1 MNEFEL
7 IRNYFA
13 SQPVTRGDT
22 LLGIGDDAAVIQPP
36 AGMDTVVTTDVLA
49 ANVHFF
55 ENMDPAALGH
65 KSLAVNLS
73 DLAAMGAMPAWFL
86 LDLTL
91 PEADPDWLGAFA
103 GGLFSL
109 AQRYDVQLIGGDTA
123 RGPLSVAITAIGLVP
138 EGKCIRRRGARP
150 GDVIYVTGVL
160 GDAALT
166 LAALRGERALAPDD
180 LAAIRDRMDRPT
192 PRVTEGI
199 ALRGQASSAI
209 DISDGLTADLG
220 HILRAS
226 DVGARL
232 NLGALPLSAAYRKYL
247 PQIGW
252 DYALAGGD
260 DYELCVTV
268 PPGKV
273 NGVDKLAAASG
284 FSMAAV
290 GEITVGRTLEIYD
303 ALGRLYEPQRKG
315 FEHFAQM

>member
-13 SQPVTRGDT
+13 SQPVARGDT
-22 LLGIGDDAAVIQPP
+22 LVGIGDDAAVIQPP
-36 AGMDTVVTTDVLA
+36 PGMDTVVTTDVLA

-55 ENMDPAALGH
+55 ESIDPTALGH

-73 DLAAMGAMPAWFL
+73 DLAAMGAVPAWFL

-91 PEADPDWLGAFA
+91 PEADADWLQAFA
-103 GGLFSL
+103 GGLFGL

-138 EGKCIRRRGARP
+138 EGKCMRRRGAQP
-150 GDVIYVTGVL
+150 GDVIYVTGTL

-166 LAALRGERALAPDD
+166 LAALRGERTLATDD
-180 LAAIRDRMDRPT
+180 LVVIRDRMDRPT
-192 PRVTEGI
+192 PRVAEGI
-199 ALRGQASSAI
+199 ALRRQASSAI

-220 HILRAS
+220 HILQAS
-226 DVGARL
+226 GVGARL

-268 PPGKV
+268 PPGRV
-273 NGVDKLAAASG
+273 NSVDKLADASG

-290 GEITVGRTLEIYD
+290 GEITAGRTLEIYD